1 MSRWFG
7 LKFNVRMPHNGFVF
21 GVSIDFY
28 DWEED
33 TPWTSIVF
41 RILFLTII
49 YDYGEGD
56 KEKEIYNKQYE
67 K

>member
-1 MSRWFG
+1 
-7 LKFNVRMPHNGFVF
+7 MPHNGFVF
-21 GVSIDFY
+21 GASIDFY

-33 TPWTSIVF
+33 TPWASIVF